1 LHNNHVIGSAAVS
14 RIWIWSQDNNF
25 ERSWVKVA
33 SVGWSPSRNGGSFL
47 FSTCVAGIVL
57 LPSIGSD
64 LLDEATREI
73 TTTGRNYLMSADM
86 TKAHAAYQDFLS
98 L

>member
-1 LHNNHVIGSAAVS
+1 LVLQRFPGFGFGHKITILNEVTSKLRQSAGPL
-14 RIWIWSQDNNF
+14 RETGDPF
-25 ERSWVKVA
+25 
-33 SVGWSPSRNGGSFL
+33 F
-47 FSTCVAGIVL
+47 FSTCVAGIIL
-57 LPSIGSD
+57 LPSIGFD